1 MRTLASIAA
10 FVLLTLAPAGAFAT
24 DPAAGASATD
34 PADEMTSQMHEWVNY
49 ERPLFEP
56 VEVQVDGAKLTV
68 LDATI
73 ESHPFEDDTTIVKVT
88 MRAHRGES
96 PATVSRVAL
105 KHLNGSSYP
114 VAYVKAAPGKVL
126 KEQGFKVYTF
136 RLPETDQESL
146 KSLEVTVASAKEGA
160 EPTSTQVE
168 LDVGEQVRF
177 SDLDFA
183 SFSAGPAFLM
193 FFYYIIT
200 TSSAF

>member
-10 FVLLTLAPAGAFAT
+10 FVLLILAP
-24 DPAAGASATD
+24 AGASATD

-49 ERPLFEP
+49 ERPPFEP
-56 VEVQVDGAKLTV
+56 VEVQVDGVKLTV

-88 MRAHRGES
+88 MRAHRGGS
-96 PATVSRVAL
+96 LATVSQVAL
-105 KHLNGSSYP
+105 THLNGSSYP
-114 VAYVKAAPGKVL
+114 VAYIKAAPGKVL

-136 RLPETDQESL
+136 KLPETDQESL

-168 LDVGEQVRF
+168 LEVGEQVRF

-183 SFSAGPAFLM
+183 TFAALPAFFLL
-193 FFYYIIT
+193 FYTILT

>member
-24 DPAAGASATD
+24 DPASATD

-49 ERPLFEP
+49 ERPPFEP

-96 PATVSRVAL
+96 PATVSRAAL

-146 KSLEVTVASAKEGA
+146 KSLEVTVASAKDGDQ
-160 EPTSTQVE
+160 PTSTQVE

>member
-1 MRTLASIAA
+1 MRTFVSAAAIAILIL
-10 FVLLTLAPAGAFAT
+10 VPAT
-24 DPAAGASATD
+24 ASADGPTE
-34 PADEMTSQMHEWVNY
+34 EMTTQMHEWVNY
-49 ERPLFEP
+49 ERAPFEP

-96 PATVSRVAL
+96 PATVSQAAL

-136 RLPETDQESL
+136 KLPETDQESL
-146 KSLEVTVASAKEGA
+146 KSLEVTVAAAKDGA
-160 EPTSTQVE
+160 QPASTQVE
-168 LDVGEQVRF
+168 LDVGEKVRL
-177 SDLDFA
+177 SDLDDA
-183 SFSAGPAFLM
+183 TFSVLSAFLLLTT
-193 FFYYIIT
+193 FIIT
-200 TSSAF
+200 AAAGI

>member
-10 FVLLTLAPAGAFAT
+10 FVLLILAP
-24 DPAAGASATD
+24 AGASATD

-49 ERPLFEP
+49 ERPPFEP
-56 VEVQVDGAKLTV
+56 VEVQVDGVKLTV

-96 PATVSRVAL
+96 PATVSQAAL
-105 KHLNGSSYP
+105 THLNGSSYP
-114 VAYVKAAPGKVL
+114 VAYIKAAPGKVL

-136 RLPETDQESL
+136 KLPETDQEFL
-146 KSLEVTVASAKEGA
+146 KSLEVTVASAKDGA
-160 EPTSTQVE
+160 QPTSTQVE
-168 LDVGEQVRF
+168 LEVGEQVRF

-183 SFSAGPAFLM
+183 TFAALPAFFLL
-193 FFYYIIT
+193 FYTILT

>member
-10 FVLLTLAPAGAFAT
+10 FVLLILAP
-24 DPAAGASATD
+24 AGASATD

-49 ERPLFEP
+49 ERPPFEP
-56 VEVQVDGAKLTV
+56 VEVQVDGVKLTV

-96 PATVSRVAL
+96 PATVSQAAL
-105 KHLNGSSYP
+105 THLNGSSYP
-114 VAYVKAAPGKVL
+114 VAYIKAAPGKVL

-136 RLPETDQESL
+136 KLPETDQESL

-168 LDVGEQVRF
+168 LEVGEQVRF

-183 SFSAGPAFLM
+183 TFAALPAFFLL
-193 FFYYIIT
+193 FYTILT